1 MRTSQMGHKSERE
14 NYLGP
19 LLTECTSNLV
29 GKGYVF
35 HGKKRTVSY
44 HQNNIRR
51 QYSTNPCTSWPCT
64 LTRVSIEI
72 KKVSCTSFQ
81 DQLNCAAE
89 NKTSASS
96 NADVQMNLPSMITW
110 ERLETTQRSS
120 SKYLSKCSRSTGIQ
134 RGTIP
139 LLPRQILKRY
149 WYKRLHSA
157 DH

>member
-1 MRTSQMGHKSERE
+1 MRTSHMGHKSERKKLTWSVTNRMHLE
-14 NYLGP
+14 LGWYGI
-19 LLTECTSNLV
+19 CISW
-29 GKGYVF
+29 
-35 HGKKRTVSY
+35 KKRTVSY

-81 DQLNCAAE
+81 DQLHCAAE

-139 LLPRQILKRY
+139 LLPRQILERY